1 MSDTPESNS
10 SDSLFHDGKLIATRN
25 QHMDQIQERVQR
37 EQITEDQA
45 WSNIQT
51 ELLNHMG
58 KDGNK
63 KSASAPKINGNL
75 IDELSENSFP
85 QDIIGKGMS
94 AMDAIATGK
103 VKLEGEHPVAET
115 LRKTV
120 SHSTEAAAA
129 QQQIEL
135 DMPGLQYPQVRQTIR
150 IMPSDFNRTS
160 LFHVGSNNL
169 PRRFCKNEKLGRV
182 GDGVTIFYQGE
193 ELRQTDEA
201 VFRQIIHV
209 ARGNRPWEW
218 ISLKRCRLIQDA
230 KGAKR
235 HLSGKDTKEYHDII
249 MRLRAGLLLIQ
260 SRRRGAFIT
269 CNLLSDYEGIG
280 DEQKVR
286 IDPRVAL
293 LFDSYA
299 ALDEN
304 IIYSISGVAQKI
316 YNFIQTIPHSGIHP
330 ILIKNLF
337 ELCYG
342 RIEYL
347 IKEQRRHMAN
357 KPPRASEQGMSDQKR
372 AELAVSKKYSDF
384 HRKSLP
390 MALDELKTFGLIIS
404 YEINRKDDK
413 VAIVKNPH
421 AGAQVQELDSA
432 GEGDGGLP
440 GIAASLMR
448 RMMALGVIEKKAQ
461 QYLTE
466 YDPDYIEGNLAI
478 VEGRYSSGSIENPSS
493 YLAKALREDYRVG
506 ETYREVQQREA
517 ETKRAVAEEKK
528 QQQELIQREEAEAAR
543 IQKEVARKRF
553 DDLPATDQVKLVDS
567 FAQHLRETNSY
578 LLSQFNKSGLDGF
591 KGVANE
597 FSLWLCTL
605 SEPQ

>member
-1 MSDTPESNS
+1 MGANNTD
-10 SDSLFHDGKLIATRN
+10 SDSLFHEGRLIATRN
-25 QHMDQIQERVQR
+25 EHMAQIQARVAK
-37 EQITEDQA
+37 EKITEDEA
-45 WSNIQT
+45 WKNIQS
-51 ELLNHMG
+51 ELLKHVSS
-58 KDGNK
+58 K
-63 KSASAPKINGNL
+63 KGDNPSIRLNGNL
-75 IDELSENSFP
+75 IDSLSDDSIPQEL
-85 QDIIGKGMS
+85 IGKGQS
-94 AMDAIATGK
+94 VMDVIASGK
-103 VKLEGEHPVAET
+103 LKLSGEHPAADL

-120 SHSTEAAAA
+120 TQTEEASEAKR
-129 QQQIEL
+129 QIEL
-135 DMPGLQYPQVRQTIR
+135 DMPGLQYPQVRQTVR

-209 ARGNRPWEW
+209 ARGNKPWEW

-249 MRLRAGLLLIQ
+249 MRLRSGMLLIQ
-260 SRRRGAFIT
+260 SKRRGSFIT

-280 DEQKVR
+280 DEQRVR
-286 IDPRVAL
+286 IDPRIAL

-299 ALDEN
+299 ALDES

-347 IKEQRRHMAN
+347 VKEHRRHLAS
-357 KPPRASEQGMSDQKR
+357 KPPKESEAGLSDQKR
-372 AELAVSKKYSDF
+372 AELAINKKYSDF

-390 MALDELKTFGLIIS
+390 MGLDELKTIGLIIS

-413 VAIVKNPH
+413 VAIVKNPL
-421 AGAQVQELDSA
+421 AGAQVQELDGPLPQESA
-432 GEGDGGLP
+432 ETSSKQDGL
-440 GIAASLMR
+440 IR
-448 RMMALGVIEKKAQ
+448 RMAALGVLEKKAR
-461 QYLTE
+461 QYLSE
-466 YDPDYIEGNLAI
+466 HDYDYIDGNLVI
-478 VEGRYSSGSIENPSS
+478 VESRFSSGGLDNPSS
-493 YLAKALREDYRVG
+493 YLAAALRDDYRVG
-506 ETYREVQQREA
+506 ETYRDVQSREA
-517 ETKRAVAEEKK
+517 EIKRAETEEKRQQAEQVQQGELEDRRK
-528 QQQELIQREEAEAAR
+528 QRDYAR
-543 IQKEVARKRF
+543 ARF
-553 DDLPATDQVKLVDS
+553 DELPATEQKKLVDS
-567 FAQHLRETNSY
+567 FSDHLREANSF
-578 LLSQFNKSGLDGF
+578 LFSQFVKTGLDGT
-591 KGVANE
+591 KSVTSE
-597 FSLWLCTL
+597 FAEWLCNL
-605 SEPQ
+605 GEPKS

>member
-1 MSDTPESNS
+1 MNDKTDA
-10 SDSLFHDGKLIATRN
+10 DSLFHEGKLIATRKE
-25 QHMDQIQERVQR
+25 HM
-37 EQITEDQA
+37 EQIRARAEQQKITEEQA
-45 WSNIQT
+45 WQNIQA
-51 ELLNHMG
+51 ELLNHIS
-58 KDGNK
+58 KTDNK
-63 KSASAPKINGNL
+63 KGASLSGLNGNL
-75 IDELSENSFP
+75 IDGLPEDSIP
-85 QDIIGKGMS
+85 QDLKGTS
-94 AMDAIATGK
+94 IMDAIATGK
-103 VKLEGEHPVAET
+103 LKLSGEHPAADL

-120 SHSTEAAAA
+120 SQTDEATEA
-129 QQQIEL
+129 QRQIEL
-135 DMPGLQYPQVRQTIR
+135 DMPGLQYPQVRQTVR

-249 MRLRAGLLLIQ
+249 MRLRSGLLLIQ
-260 SRRRGAFIT
+260 SRRRGSFIT

-280 DEQKVR
+280 DEQRVR

-347 IKEQRRHMAN
+347 VKEYRRQLAS
-357 KPPRASEQGMSDQKR
+357 KPAKESEAGLSDQKR
-372 AELAVSKKYSDF
+372 AEMAINKKYSDF

-390 MALDELKTFGLIIS
+390 MGLDELKTIGLIIS

-413 VAIVKNPH
+413 VAIVKNPL
-421 AGAQVQELDSA
+421 AGAQVQELDTP
-432 GEGDGGLP
+432 LP
-440 GIAASLMR
+440 GDAADLSAKQEGLVR
-448 RMMALGVIEKKAQ
+448 RMIALGVLDKKAR

-466 YDPDYIEGNLAI
+466 YDYDYIDGNLTI
-478 VEGRYSSGSIENPSS
+478 VETRYSSGGIENPSS
-493 YLAKALREDYRVG
+493 YLAVALREDYRVG
-506 ETYREVQQREA
+506 ETYRDAQTRETEVQ
-517 ETKRAVAEEKK
+517 RAKQEEKRKQAEQALQGELEDRRK
-528 QQQELIQREEAEAAR
+528 QQEAAR
-543 IQKEVARKRF
+543 SRF
-553 DDLPATDQVKLVDS
+553 DGLPGNEQKKLVDAFS
-567 FAQHLRETNSY
+567 DYLREANSF
-578 LLSQFNKSGLDGF
+578 LFGQFVKSGLDGT
-591 KGVANE
+591 KGVASE
-597 FSLWLCTL
+597 FAKWLCSL
-605 SEPQ
+605 GEA